1 MAFCLVHVTEYRIH
15 ILQLELEFLYIY
27 IYKTRT
33 GLLSLSYTEHT
44 TFSNLLDQKL
54 PNMCE
59 RSIGQAASL
68 PAGGV

>member
-27 IYKTRT
+27 KKTRT

-44 TFSNLLDQKL
+44 TFSNQLDQKL

>member
-15 ILQLELEFLYIY
+15 ILQLEMEFLYIY
-27 IYKTRT
+27 RT

-44 TFSNLLDQKL
+44 TFSNQLDQKL